1 MGAEAFKAARD
12 FLFDNR
18 TNYPAA
24 HADFRWPKL
33 DNFNY
38 ALDWFDNMGAVVR
51 YNGDFGADGALA
63 LVGEYAFKGQKVKER
78 LSIKKQDDGQ
88 LLFKNEVGVGDAPLQ
103 LVGESLAAP
112 KK

>member
-1 MGAEAFKAARD
+1 
-12 FLFDNR
+12 
-18 TNYPAA
+18 
-24 HADFRWPKL
+24 
-33 DNFNY
+33 
-38 ALDWFDNMGAVVR
+38 MGAVVR